1 MMVDD
6 MHMDTVHMWTR
17 YMAFPY
23 MAAMSPAM
31 GTYFAGLQARLQAQ
45 PAVSNLEQ
53 LSQP

>member
-1 MMVDD
+1 MVDD

-31 GTYFAGLQARLQAQ
+31 GTYFAELQARLQAQ
-45 PAVSNLEQ
+45 PSVSDLEQ
-53 LSQP
+53 LSHP